1 MENDHE
7 HSALLSHV
15 DNSILCFRRSDR
27 IEFLLVHN
35 ENSADFLRVHEG
47 SHCFV
52 VWVLAVAFMVIH
64 CSPLSVGVSC
74 SGTDL
79 DVRGLWPV
87 FLRCSVEVSRCPAA
101 VPRSVGISY
110 RRDEKPP
117 IFGPS
122 ILERFNWTFVLPK
135 IQIKAI

>member
-1 MENDHE
+1 MEDDHE
-7 HSALLSHV
+7 HSALLRHV
-15 DNSILCFRRSDR
+15 DSSILCFRRSDR
-27 IEFLLVHN
+27 IGFLLVHN
-35 ENSADFLRVHEG
+35 ENSRHFLRVHEG

-52 VWVLAVAFMVIH
+52 VWVLAEAIMVIH

-79 DVRGLWPV
+79 DVRGLWLV
-87 FLRCSVEVSRCPAA
+87 FLRCPVGVSRHPAA
-101 VPRSVGISY
+101 VPRSVGISC

-122 ILERFNWTFVLPK
+122 ILERINWTFVWVGLVS
-135 IQIKAI
+135 A